1 MSTTHK
7 HSARPEEET
16 NVVETIQS
24 LIVAFALAMG
34 VRSFVTEGFVIPTG
48 SMAPTLM
55 GLHVRVTS
63 PDTGYTYPADAG
75 PAAEIIGQLGPSFAA
90 YPRELCDP
98 MLSLQST
105 QRVGETTLGEVRRD
119 ARMGDRVLVL
129 KYLYAFQ
136 QPARWDVVVFK
147 NPTDPNG
154 DAANFIKR
162 LVGLPNEQL
171 LMLDGD
177 IFTAPLDADRSKF
190 AIARKPEHV
199 QRAVWQPVH
208 DSDFMPVDPTA
219 LAKKWG
225 RAWRGAPW
233 ATTGFDLGA
242 RGNARAW
249 KHAGAGEAT
258 MSWQTDV
265 LPIDDRTAYNIWR
278 WQTQPL
284 PQAMEKPNPFRS
296 PDMAYSVSDVR
307 VCAAIEADDPQALR
321 TKYTLATRKR
331 ELVFEIAG
339 GKATLRVQR
348 QRESEADPVA
358 VLAEKSESLEV
369 PSAGAPFDVEFW
381 HVDQR
386 LSMWVNGREVV
397 QLDYAF
403 DSLEE
408 RLTSSFNGRVVEDYL
423 RAPTA
428 QQPTPPALSMSFS
441 GSPLTLHR
449 VRVDRDLYYR
459 PAMLDTGE
467 RNQPSANGP
476 AIAGAAFGTDF
487 AKPAVLREDH
497 FMMCGDN
504 SGASRDSRLWGRP
517 SPIVKTLF
525 GEDAPFIVPRPLL
538 LGKAWCVYFPAPVS
552 PMEGLPKVMPD
563 FGELRFIR

>member
-190 AIARKPEHV
+190 TIARKPEHV

-208 DSDFMPVDPTA
+208 DSDFMPIDPTG

-233 ATTGFDLGA
+233 STTGFDLGA

-249 KHAGAGEAT
+249 THAGAGEAT
-258 MSWQTDV
+258 LSWQTDV
-265 LPIDDRTAYNIWR
+265 LPIDDRTIERFDPKVAGR
-278 WQTQPL
+278 
-284 PQAMEKPNPFRS
+284 
-296 PDMAYSVSDVR
+296 PDLMDG
-307 VCAAIEADDPQALR
+307 R
-321 TKYTLATRKR
+321 TKLTVYPGMVYMSENAFINVKNASVDLVADVEVSGTRNHGVLLAQGGRFGGWSFWVDHGR
-331 ELVFEIAG
+331 PVYSYNFLGLEVFKVAATEAMADGKHSLKMAFDYDVAKGRGAG
-339 GKATLRVQR
+339 GTV
-348 QRESEADPVA
+348 
-358 VLAEKSESLEV
+358 SLFIDGKKVGEGNV
-369 PSAGAPFDVEFW
+369 GKTHANIFS
-381 HVDQR
+381 
-386 LSMWVNGREVV
+386 
-397 QLDYAF
+397 LD
-403 DSLEE
+403 D
-408 RLTSSFNGRVVEDYL
+408 
-423 RAPTA
+423 TA
-428 QQPTPPALSMSFS
+428 
-441 GSPLTLHR
+441 
-449 VRVDRDLYYR
+449 
-459 PAMLDTGE
+459 DTGVDTGTPVDE
-467 RNQPSANGP
+467 AYGEGQGN
-476 AIAGAAFGTDF
+476 AFTG
-487 AKPAVLREDH
+487 VLE
-497 FMMCGDN
+497 
-504 SGASRDSRLWGRP
+504 
-517 SPIVKTLF
+517 
-525 GEDAPFIVPRPLL
+525 
-538 LGKAWCVYFPAPVS
+538 
-552 PMEGLPKVMPD
+552 KVQV
-563 FGELRFIR
+563 EVR